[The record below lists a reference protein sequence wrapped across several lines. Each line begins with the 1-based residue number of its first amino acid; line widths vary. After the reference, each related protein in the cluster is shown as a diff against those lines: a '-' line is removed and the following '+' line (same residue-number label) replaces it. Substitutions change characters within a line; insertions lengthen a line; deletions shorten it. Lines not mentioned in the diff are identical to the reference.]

1 MPLEC
6 WTPKARINPYKY
18 PVNTSLDQIISLPR
32 TGLSGKLQRSTKDE
46 EMQIFSLLLA
56 GFVTSALAMPSI
68 QQANDLNE
76 INVKVNIPFCT
87 YLIRPTY
94 KDK

>member
-1 MPLEC
+1 
-6 WTPKARINPYKY
+6 
-18 PVNTSLDQIISLPR
+18 
-32 TGLSGKLQRSTKDE
+32 
-46 EMQIFSLLLA
+46 MQFFSLLLA

-87 YLIRPTY
+87 YLIQPTY
-94 KDK
+94 KDKITGM